1 MNIYKQLVE
10 GGAYNLP
17 YLLHIFDGNDR
28 THVYL
33 INDNKP
39 MVYRG
44 KIYESASF
52 SYTPSSEGDGTLAIG
67 IHTHESLIAL
77 VEENHCLRVE
87 VIGIFNGEDVQ
98 EIGQYKHKYGTA
110 TWDGVKL
117 ELRMNKDDR
126 GNMTFPALIFNAY
139 NNRGNS

>member
-17 YLLHIFDGNDR
+17 YLLHIFDANDR
-28 THVYL
+28 THIYL

-39 MVYRG
+39 MEYRG

-52 SYTPSSEGDGTLAIG
+52 NYTPSSEGDGTLAIG
-67 IHTHESLIAL
+67 IHAHESLIAL
-77 VEENHCLRVE
+77 VEENHYLRVE
-87 VIGIFNGEDVQ
+87 VIGIFNGEAVQ
-98 EIGQYKHKYGTA
+98 EIGQYKHKYGNA
-110 TWDGVKL
+110 TWNGVKL